1 MTHMGTDL
9 GLGYAQSLSRVS
21 LFATLWT
28 VVCQA
33 PLSMGILQAEY
44 WSGLPCPPPGDFPKP
59 GIEPKSPALQVD
71 SLLTEPPEKPKNTG
85 VGSLSLLQGV
95 SWTQES
101 NWDLLHYRWIL
112 YQLSYQGS
120 PIVQQDR
127 KTRERRAARRNKA
140 SYIERWG
147 RKRMEHSRK
156 EVDKRAFLGTSL
168 VVQWLRL

>member
-1 MTHMGTDL
+1 
-9 GLGYAQSLSRVS
+9 
-21 LFATLWT
+21 
-28 VVCQA
+28 
-33 PLSMGILQAEY
+33 MGILHEGILEWIA
-44 WSGLPCPPPGDFPKP
+44 CPPPGNLPNP
-59 GIEPKSPALQVD
+59 GIIPRSPAPQVD

-85 VGSLSLLQGV
+85 VGNLSLPQGV
-95 SWTQES
+95 FWTQEL
-101 NWDLLHYRWIL
+101 NWDLLHHRWIL

-127 KTRERRAARRNKA
+127 KTRERCAARRNKA
-140 SYIERWG
+140 RYMVHWG

>member
-1 MTHMGTDL
+1 
-9 GLGYAQSLSRVS
+9 
-21 LFATLWT
+21 
-28 VVCQA
+28 
-33 PLSMGILQAEY
+33 MGILQAGILE
-44 WSGLPCPPPGDFPKP
+44 WIACPPPGNLPNP
-59 GIEPKSPALQVD
+59 GITPRSPAPQVD

-140 SYIERWG
+140 SYMERWG